1 MNGLFIPFVLENA
14 SSHSTVKSK
23 SPILFEDTM
32 YSPEN
37 LPVPIKSLN
46 PIPALDSYPSPQLT

>member
-14 SSHSTVKSK
+14 PHPIPTVKSK

-46 PIPALDSYPSPQLT
+46 PILSSG